1 MVVFVAV
8 EVEPIGELIL
18 GSWGGIGVAGG
29 LIGDRIEDLEDGV
42 AAWEGGEGIV
52 DEESGGGEEEE
63 GAGGGG
69 EDGRGAEVWS
79 ERGGGV
85 GVELSDEGIWGEDGE
100 DGGGDLGIESELGLE
115 GIGEIGVRL
124 GEVEGFEGGAIWWGG
139 GAMGLEEEGGFFGG
153 HEWREEASWRRVE
166 PMRAGRECG
175 GRRRSSAISEL
186 EKRWR

>member
-1 MVVFVAV
+1 M
-8 EVEPIGELIL
+8 
-18 GSWGGIGVAGG
+18 
-29 LIGDRIEDLEDGV
+29 EDGV
-42 AAWEGGEGIV
+42 AARERGEGIV